1 MSFLLN
7 QQVVWENTELL
18 LQLLNGRRCATLGKY
33 HHSEEQACAESIH
46 TLKWES
52 IYMTNY
58 HLHKKKVFQME
69 LAILFWSRWLH
80 DFSDLAIILIIKREK
95 RLHCCPPLNLPV
107 ASDPQLSSSPS
118 PYALLLASH
127 FPPTQPGIVG
137 GLPTGNPGAPQG
149 RISREKVKQWHTR
162 TSPPDS
168 SPI

>member
-1 MSFLLN
+1 MPLW
-7 QQVVWENTELL
+7 VNTII
-18 LQLLNGRRCATLGKY
+18 QKSKHVQKVYTLWN
-33 HHSEEQACAESIH
+33 ERAFTWQTIISI
-46 TLKWES
+46 
-52 IYMTNY
+52 
-58 HLHKKKVFQME
+58 KKKVFQME

-80 DFSDLAIILIIKREK
+80 DFSDLAIILIIRREK